1 MVKRDGGTAVRYA
14 AGHAEK
20 PLSFRNPNGMKMT
33 KSAASAAAAQHDD
46 SLMRELIALEP
57 ISGYQELMGYRLVE
71 WREGY
76 AVLELDIGPQHLNRA
91 GVLHGGVP
99 ASLIDTISG
108 FCGCYCPI
116 PGRVRR
122 CVTLSLTTQY
132 LGQASKGTLRTV
144 ARVTGGGRKIFFV
157 AAEVTAEDGTLVAT
171 GTGTF
176 RYRAGSEDPNGVPRE

>member
-1 MVKRDGGTAVRYA
+1 
-14 AGHAEK
+14 
-20 PLSFRNPNGMKMT
+20 MT

-57 ISGYQELMGYRLVE
+57 TSGYQELMGYRLVE

-116 PGRVRR
+116 PGQVRR

-132 LGQASKGTLRTV
+132 LGQASKGTLRTT

>member
-1 MVKRDGGTAVRYA
+1 
-14 AGHAEK
+14 
-20 PLSFRNPNGMKMT
+20 MT
-33 KSAASAAAAQHDD
+33 KPAAADSAATAMQHDPAGTGD
-46 SLMRELIALEP
+46 LMQELIALEP
-57 ISGYQELMGYRLVE
+57 TSGYQELMGYRLVE

-157 AAEVTAEDGTLVAT
+157 ACEVTAEDGTLIAT

-176 RYRAGSEDPNGVPRE
+176 RYRTGSEDPNGVPRE

>member
-1 MVKRDGGTAVRYA
+1 MPGRPV
-14 AGHAEK
+14 
-20 PLSFRNPNGMKMT
+20 PFCNPNGMKMT
-33 KSAASAAAAQHDD
+33 KPAASATAMQQASARD
-46 SLMRELIALEP
+46 SDLMQELIALEP
-57 ISGYQELMGYRLVE
+57 TSGYQELMGYRLVE

-76 AVLELDIGPQHLNRA
+76 AVLEMDIGPQHLNRA

-157 AAEVTAEDGTLVAT
+157 ACEVTAEDGTLIAT

-176 RYRAGSEDPNGVPRE
+176 RYRSGSEDPNGVPRE